1 MLKMSNNLFI
11 ITAPSGAGK
20 TTLIKRAIDYAKKID
35 EQVHLAVSHT
45 TRNPRSGE
53 ENGKDY
59 SFINEEE
66 FKNNIAQDKYLEY
79 ALVHGNLYGTP
90 KSEIENKLKDG
101 IKVLLEIDWQ
111 GALQIME
118 HYPEATYEYHEGR
131 KFDDGTVEVSVT
143 ITIGETSRMATLPVM
158 DYKNKAIISPDARQ
172 INDNKQRCFVKAI
185 AMFGLGISVFTG
197 MATLEL

>member
-20 TTLIKRAIDYAKKID
+20 TTLIKRAIDYAKKIN

-66 FKNNIAQDKYLEY
+66 FKNNIAQDEYLEY

-101 IKVLLEIDWQ
+101 SKVLLEIDWQ

-118 HYPEATYEYHEGR
+118 HYPEAESI
-131 KFDDGTVEVSVT
+131 F
-143 ITIGETSRMATLPVM
+143 
-158 DYKNKAIISPDARQ
+158 ISPPSVDELRKRLTERGLDTEEVIDRRIKGAQTELDQSKNFKHQ
-172 INDNKQRCFVKAI
+172 ISNISLDI
-185 AMFGLGISVFTG
+185 ATKNLLNIIFRENHG
-197 MATLEL
+197 

>member
-20 TTLIKRAIDYAKKID
+20 TTLIKRAIDYAKKIN
-35 EQVHLAVSHT
+35 EQVYLAVSHT

-66 FKNNIAQDKYLEY
+66 FKNNIAQDEYLEY

-101 IKVLLEIDWQ
+101 SKVLLEIDWK

-118 HYPEATYEYHEGR
+118 HYPEAESI
-131 KFDDGTVEVSVT
+131 F
-143 ITIGETSRMATLPVM
+143 
-158 DYKNKAIISPDARQ
+158 ISPPSVDELRKRLTERGLDTEEVIDRRIKGAQTELDQSKNFKHQ
-172 INDNKQRCFVKAI
+172 ISNISLDI
-185 AMFGLGISVFTG
+185 ATKNLLNIMFRENHG
-197 MATLEL
+197 

>member
-20 TTLIKRAIDYAKKID
+20 TTLIKRAIDYAKKIN

-66 FKNNIAQDKYLEY
+66 FKNNIAQDEYLS
-79 ALVHGNLYGTP
+79 LIH
-90 KSEIENKLKDG
+90 I
-101 IKVLLEIDWQ
+101 
-111 GALQIME
+111 
-118 HYPEATYEYHEGR
+118 
-131 KFDDGTVEVSVT
+131 
-143 ITIGETSRMATLPVM
+143 
-158 DYKNKAIISPDARQ
+158 
-172 INDNKQRCFVKAI
+172 
-185 AMFGLGISVFTG
+185 
-197 MATLEL
+197 